1 VNPAR
6 AYVAEIKYEF
16 LKTIRLPG
24 YVIPTI
30 LFPLMFYILFGLAL
44 GPKAG
49 GGVEAATYLIAT
61 YGAFGVIGASLVGF
75 GVSVATERGQGWL
88 LVKRASPMPPMAYF
102 IAKIAMSM
110 LFSLVLVILLLTLG
124 TSFGGVELP
133 VSTMLALTGTLVAG
147 ALPFCAMGLAIG
159 YLAGPNSAS
168 AIVNLIY
175 LPMSFASGLW
185 IPMEILP
192 KFFKVLGPMLPAYH
206 FAQLGL
212 ASLGYGQGSALIHLL
227 VLGGYALIFL
237 AIALFAYRR
246 DEGRTF
252 G

>member
-1 VNPAR
+1 MNPAR
-6 AYVAEIKYEF
+6 PYVAEIKYEF

-24 YVIPTI
+24 YVIPTL
-30 LFPLMFYILFGLAL
+30 LFPLMFYLLFGLAL

-49 GGVEAATYLIAT
+49 GGIEAATYLIAT

-102 IAKIAMSM
+102 AAKIAMSM
-110 LFSLVLVILLLTLG
+110 LFSLILVILLLTLG
-124 TSFGGVELP
+124 TGFGGVHLS
-133 VSTMLALTGTLVAG
+133 VSTMLVLAGTLVAG
-147 ALPFCAMGLAIG
+147 ALPFCAMGLAVG
-159 YLAGPNSAS
+159 YLAGPNSAP

-185 IPMEILP
+185 IPMEVLP

-212 ASLGYGQGSALIHLL
+212 ASLGYGQGSTLVHLL
-227 VLGGYALIFL
+227 VLGGYAVGFL
-237 AIALFAYRR
+237 VVAMIAYRR
-246 DEGRTF
+246 DDGRTS